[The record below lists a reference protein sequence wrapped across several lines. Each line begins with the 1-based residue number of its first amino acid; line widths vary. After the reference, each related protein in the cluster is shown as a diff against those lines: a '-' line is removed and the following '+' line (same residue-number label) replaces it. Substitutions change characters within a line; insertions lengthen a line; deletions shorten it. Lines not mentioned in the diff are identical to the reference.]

1 MSRREEYL
9 RQKAI
14 QKAINMTTDIIL
26 SGLTVALK
34 KEFGF
39 GQERISRVLQAVENE
54 ITPIGR
60 GMIGF
65 EDYKAY
71 AEELTKVS
79 INKYTKGD
87 NND

>member
-39 GQERISRVLQAVENE
+39 GQERIQRALKAIEKE
-54 ITPIGR
+54 IAPIGS
-60 GMIGF
+60 GMIGYD
-65 EDYKAY
+65 DYREY
-71 AEELTKVS
+71 AEEYTKVS
-79 INKYTKGD
+79 INKYTGGT
-87 NND
+87 ND